1 MGILDDALNSQ
12 DAKRSQRLSKE
23 AQKSKI
29 ENRKIKEGTYRG
41 IDLVDGTANVQ
52 LDGQTTATS
61 GYKLITNAPLG
72 DGDRVSIRPNGVGM
86 PRADAKN
93 VAPKAIVEKI
103 EKIDLIFA
111 SLGYIGITTFDN
123 VQSLFLESR
132 TKLATG
138 GLMKYLYVPKSLKF
152 SAKGKFDA
160 TQNTRIP
167 PSPVGTNYVV
177 DFVKD
182 NNFVTYTF
190 PTNTGSLFAEFAV
203 FFPEKIWKDV
213 IDPWIGYYTNELS
226 SAIKFDN
233 APVEVEMF
241 LNGVTNLPTLTINK
255 RIREGISYYSIAAD
269 CQITP
274 EQSPVTFSFR
284 FRKRVTSGDPLP
296 WFSLG

>member
-1 MGILDDALNSQ
+1 MGILDDAINSQ

-23 AQKSKI
+23 AQKTKI
-29 ENRKIKEGTYRG
+29 ENNKIKEGTYRG
-41 IDLVDGTANVQ
+41 IDLADGTARIQ
-52 LDGQTTATS
+52 LDGEETATS

-93 VAPKAIVEKI
+93 VAPKITEEIKKV
-103 EKIDLIFA
+103 DLIFA
-111 SLGYIGITTFDN
+111 SLGYIGITTFNN

-138 GLMKYLYVPKSLKF
+138 GLMEYLYTPKSLKF

-160 TQNTRIP
+160 TQNTRVP
-167 PSPVGTNYVV
+167 PNPIGTNYEAN
-177 DFVKD
+177 FVGD
-182 NNFVTYTF
+182 SNFVTYSF
-190 PTNTGSLFAEFAV
+190 PTNAGSLFAEFAV
-203 FFPEKIWKDV
+203 FFPEEIWKTV
-213 IDPWIGYYTNELS
+213 IDSWIGYYTNES
-226 SAIKFDN
+226 FSVIKFND
-233 APVEVEMF
+233 APVEVEMA

-255 RIREGISYYSIAAD
+255 QTRNGVLYYSIAAD

-284 FRKRVTSGDPLP
+284 FRKRVTNGDPLT